1 MKKQRKVS
9 KLLSLALIIILQLTI
24 VVYGQ
29 TTVNGQSHGDGVKE
43 WESDV
48 IYNEKNVPLYELPD
62 PLVTIEGKRVTTT
75 KEWLNIRRPQIMGMF
90 ASTIYGRV
98 PEPETPV
105 RAEYE
110 ILSED
115 KEFFDGRCTRKYV
128 LATFSNDRGSVQ
140 MHLALFVPNNVSGP
154 VPILLR
160 LGFYPVIRGA
170 IEMDNIQGYGRLRNG
185 IPLIDFLDRG
195 FGVACIKGGEVIPDE
210 VGFSNSVHKLYYK
223 GNQTMP
229 RADEWGVIAG
239 ISWQLSRA
247 MDYLETEKSV
257 DITKVAI
264 VGLSKLGKSTVW
276 AGALDTRFAM
286 VLSQNAGAGGA
297 TTWRRQFGETLEKM
311 FDWLPNWMCQ
321 NAKKYIGREEDL
333 PVDQHMLI
341 ACIAPR
347 PVYITSGINDLWA
360 DNMGEYVTAHN
371 ATPVYELFGLKG
383 QDTKE
388 RPRINEPANN
398 RALSYRIRSGGHGYE
413 STDWVEYI
421 NFMDYHFNKIE
432 GKLDE

>member
-9 KLLSLALIIILQLTI
+9 KLLSLALIIILQITT

-29 TTVNGQSHGDGVKE
+29 SRGDGVKE

-48 IYNEKNVPLYELPD
+48 MYNEKHVPLYELPD

-105 RAEYE
+105 KVEYE

-115 KEFFDGRCTRKYV
+115 KEFFDGRCTRKHV

-160 LGFYPVIRGA
+160 LGFYPVMKGG
-170 IEMDNIQGYGRLRNG
+170 IEMKNIQGYGELKNG

-195 FGVACIKGGEVIPDE
+195 FGVAYIKGGEVIPDE

-247 MDYLETEKSV
+247 MDYLETDKAV
-257 DITKVAI
+257 NKTKVAI
-264 VGLSKLGKSTVW
+264 LGLSKLGKSTLW

-286 VLSQNAGAGGA
+286 VLLQNSGAGGA
-297 TTWRRQFGETLEKM
+297 TIWRRRFGETLEKM
-311 FDWLPNWMCQ
+311 FAWLPTWMCQ

-360 DNMGEYVTAHN
+360 DNMGEYVSAHN
-371 ATPVYELFGLKG
+371 ATLVYELFGLKG

-398 RALSYRIRSGGHGYE
+398 RALSYRIRSGGHGFE

-421 NFMDYHFNKIE
+421 NFMDYHFNKIG